1 MNGSADEELTVKGN
15 ASDGMGASVQI
26 NFNQFP
32 AKTAFGGV
40 LNRI

>member
-1 MNGSADEELTVKGN
+1 VNGSADEELTVKGN

-32 AKTAFGGV
+32 AKTPFGGV
-40 LNRI
+40 SNHI

>member
-1 MNGSADEELTVKGN
+1 VDGSADEELTVKGN

-40 LNRI
+40 